1 MLYPLGLV
9 DEQTI
14 INDAKNRG
22 ISMTVIDSLINT
34 IRSVKDT
41 WAELAAGPQLK
52 GMIKDLKGEM
62 KDLLETEQ
70 EKVANLE
77 LALRGAR
84 LQMAEHDKL
93 QRLHPIPQPQSKFN
107 ASPSPIYKIGDGK
120 RAPMRDNL
128 MSTRHSVAGEAIPDN
143 YSALF
148 NKISVLETSVSRA
161 LTSRGGNS
169 RSFEASLM
177 NTPIDPPDLGDT
189 QGAKQ
194 PKNVN
199 NDWKDLLVSLQNTQF
214 AGDSTDLVTTTN
226 LLRSLTLKLSSN
238 GY

>member
-1 MLYPLGLV
+1 MLYHLGLV

-34 IRSVKDT
+34 IRSVEDT
-41 WAELAAGPQLK
+41 WAELATGPQLK

-93 QRLHPIPQPQSKFN
+93 QRLHPIP
-107 ASPSPIYKIGDGK
+107 
-120 RAPMRDNL
+120 
-128 MSTRHSVAGEAIPDN
+128 
-143 YSALF
+143 
-148 NKISVLETSVSRA
+148 
-161 LTSRGGNS
+161 
-169 RSFEASLM
+169 
-177 NTPIDPPDLGDT
+177 
-189 QGAKQ
+189 
-194 PKNVN
+194 
-199 NDWKDLLVSLQNTQF
+199 
-214 AGDSTDLVTTTN
+214 
-226 LLRSLTLKLSSN
+226 
-238 GY
+238 